1 MTIRPVLSASL
12 STIWQSDTDRGYETS
27 RHLFLLLNGQ
37 LDSLFAAD
45 DNNVLARIPAAE
57 CTG

>member
-1 MTIRPVLSASL
+1 MRIRPVLSASL
-12 STIWQSDTDRGYETS
+12 NTIWQSDTDRGCKPS

-45 DNNVLARIPAAE
+45 DNNVLTHIPAAE